1 MTAVAE
7 QTGASIGTLYDYFP
21 DKQTLAQVLTTQ
33 YAVEA
38 DEHWKLLLDGPLSS
52 GKSDLA
58 DLFVEGALAFARERP
73 AYLPLLG
80 APVVASRSQ
89 ADREHLRETFAGA
102 LRRRN
107 PRLTGDKAFLR
118 AQVIVELI
126 KALFAVLKQIAPK
139 NRVAVTGEFKRLVRF
154 YVSGS
159 ARYPL
164 HRQGSRS
171 LSGEP

>member
-7 QTGASIGTLYDYFP
+7 QADASIGALYDYFP
-21 DKQTLAQVLTTQ
+21 DKQALAQALTTQ

-38 DEHWKLLLDGPLSS
+38 DQHWKLLLHGPLRL
-52 GKSDLA
+52 GKGDLA
-58 DLFVEGALAFARERP
+58 DLFVDGALAFTRDRP

-80 APVVASRSQ
+80 APVVASRSE
-89 ADREHLRETFAGA
+89 AEREHLRKTFAGA

-107 PRLTGDKAFLR
+107 PSLTGGKAFLQ

-139 NRVAVTGEFKRLVRF
+139 NREVVTAEFKRLVRF
-154 YVSGS
+154 YIGDS
-159 ARYPL
+159 A
-164 HRQGSRS
+164 Q
-171 LSGEP
+171 